1 MNGYILNENKF
12 QLFNYQNLGSIRTS
26 KGPDGRV
33 WFCLNDVL
41 GILQLS
47 TITRVVERLNPKGL
61 SSTQVGVQTG
71 YRKDGSPAIQNVN
84 MIFVDEGNL
93 YQAIGRS
100 RKPEAQ
106 PFLNWVFR
114 EVLPTINRTG
124 AYLTDEVI
132 TELRKNPEKIN
143 VLIKEN
149 EELRSQ
155 VKAYDEYS
163 RGYDDKYNALVQE
176 YNELIDENNEL
187 QERIRE
193 LEEELDY

>member
-1 MNGYILNENKF
+1 MNGYIMNGSKF
-12 QLFNYQNLGSIRTS
+12 QIFDYKNLGSVRTS
-26 KGPDGRV
+26 KGEDGRT
-33 WFCLNDVL
+33 WFCLNDIL
-41 GILQLS
+41 SILQIGS
-47 TITRVVERLNPKGL
+47 VSNVKDRLHPKGVD
-61 SSTQVGVQTG
+61 S
-71 YRKDGSPAIQNVN
+71 INVLTNGGPQN

-143 VLIKEN
+143 DIIKEN

-163 RGYDDKYNALVQE
+163 RDYDNKYNALVQD
-176 YNELIDENNEL
+176 YNALIDENDELQDRINEL
-187 QERIRE
+187 ED
-193 LEEELDY
+193 ELDY

>member
-1 MNGYILNENKF
+1 MNGYILNGNKF
-12 QLFNYQNLGSIRTS
+12 QIFDYKNLGSIRTS
-26 KGPDGRV
+26 KGQDGRT
-33 WFCLNDVL
+33 WFCLNDVM

-47 TITRVVERLNPKGL
+47 TITKVVERLNPDGL
-61 SSTQVGVQTG
+61 SSTQVIDRLGRPQ
-71 YRKDGSPAIQNVN
+71 N

-106 PFLNWVFR
+106 PFMDWIFR

-132 TELRKNPEKIN
+132 TELRQDPEKIN
-143 VLIKEN
+143 DIIKEN

-163 RGYDDKYNALVQE
+163 RGYDSKYNALVQD
-176 YNELIDENNEL
+176 YNSLLDENDEL
-187 QERIRE
+187 QERINE
-193 LEEELDY
+193 LEDELDY